1 MKIVLAGGSGYLGK
15 IIRDSFRSK
24 ADSIV
29 ILTRGGDSISG
40 NIQYAHWDGKSL
52 GSWVS
57 VLEGADILINLVGK
71 NVNCRYT
78 EKNRS
83 EILKS
88 RLDATRVL
96 GKAMERIENAP
107 SLWIQCS
114 SATIYRDSYDKLMDE
129 KTGECGNGFSEQV
142 CLQWEGMF
150 NRQLL
155 PATRKVALRIGFV
168 LGTSDSA
175 LPRLI
180 NLARIGFGGR
190 QGSGQQYVSWIHE
203 GDVIKIID
211 WIMANPEVSGVL
223 NAVAPQPPSNN
234 HFMQTLRQALKV
246 PFGLPMPTWLL
257 SIGAWIIG
265 TETELILKSRKVYPQ
280 RLLDKGFVFEFP
292 DLKSALVDL
301 CQPEAR
307 KS

>member
-1 MKIVLAGGSGYLGK
+1 MKIILAGGSGFLGN
-15 IIRDSFRSK
+15 ILRDSFRSK

-29 ILTRGGDSISG
+29 ILTRGSNSTSG
-40 NIQYAHWDGKSL
+40 NVSYVNWDGKSL
-52 GSWVS
+52 GPWTSM
-57 VLEGADILINLVGK
+57 LEGADVLINLAGK

-78 EKNRS
+78 ESNKA

-88 RLDATRVL
+88 RLDSTRVL
-96 GKAMERIENAP
+96 GKAMERVQHAP

-114 SATIYRDSYDKLMDE
+114 SATIYRDSHDKLMDE

-155 PATRKVALRIGFV
+155 PATRKVVLRIGIAMDS
-168 LGTSDSA
+168 SDSA

-180 NLARIGFGGR
+180 NMAKIGFGGR
-190 QGSGQQYVSWIHE
+190 QGNGRQFMSWIHKN
-203 GDVIKIID
+203 DVIRIIN
-211 WIMANPEVSGVL
+211 WIIVNPEISGVF
-223 NAVAPQPPSNN
+223 NAVAPQPLSNSN
-234 HFMQTLRQALKV
+234 FMQTLRHALKV
-246 PFGLPMPTWLL
+246 PFGFSMPVWLL
-257 SIGAWIIG
+257 SIGAWVIG

-301 CQPEAR
+301 CQSEA
-307 KS
+307 KKN